1 VKLSCNECHKVLN
14 TFKQERD
21 YYKDLY
27 NELCKRYNE
36 EIEALRQAIRINP
49 ENADTWYVL
58 ALAYALSG
66 NQTAALNAVRELR
79 RLDPEHANEL
89 FNMIVPR

>member
-36 EIEALRQAIRINP
+36 EIA
-49 ENADTWYVL
+49 
-58 ALAYALSG
+58 
-66 NQTAALNAVRELR
+66 TARAMMERAMYNLPN
-79 RLDPEHANEL
+79 N
-89 FNMIVPR
+89 